1 MQADGLTPDLLLR
14 AYASGVFPMA
24 DSREDPGVFW
34 VEPRM
39 RGVIPL
45 NGFRVSRSLRR
56 RILSGRFDLTVD
68 KTFRNVVR
76 ACAAREETWIN
87 HRIEGLYLRLHRMGR
102 AHSVEAWREGRLV
115 GGIYGVALGGAFFGE
130 SMFSREADASKV
142 ALCYLVDRVR
152 CAGFTLFDTQFITD
166 HLASLGA
173 VEISRDDYQD
183 RLAEALRVRADF
195 RIPGPLPS
203 PQTLM
208 QRMTHTS

>member
-1 MQADGLTPDLLLR
+1 MQADGLTPELLLR
-14 AYASGVFPMA
+14 AYAAGVFPMA
-24 DSREDPGVFW
+24 EGRDDPGVFW

-45 NGFRVSRSLRR
+45 TGFHVSRSLRR
-56 RILSGRFDLTVD
+56 RILSNRFDMTVD
-68 KTFRNVVR
+68 KAFRDVVR
-76 ACAAREETWIN
+76 ACASRPETWIN

-102 AHSVEAWREGRLV
+102 AHSVEAWRDGKLA

-142 ALCYLVDRVR
+142 ALCYLIDRVR

-173 VEISRDDYQD
+173 LEISRDDYHD
-183 RLAEALRVRADF
+183 RLAEALKVRADF
-195 RIPGPLPS
+195 RAPGPLPS
-203 PQTLM
+203 PQALM